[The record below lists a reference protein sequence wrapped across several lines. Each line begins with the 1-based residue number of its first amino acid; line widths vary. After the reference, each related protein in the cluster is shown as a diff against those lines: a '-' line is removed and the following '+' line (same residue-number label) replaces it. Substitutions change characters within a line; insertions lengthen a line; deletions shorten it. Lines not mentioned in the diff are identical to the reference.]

1 MANTTDICL
10 RIALPNV
17 NVRARERAGT
27 AHDRSVRR
35 GEVSDQRASGGRSSR
50 SGWMPEK
57 ESSGAAM
64 TEAVGDSGMKIPAK
78 GEIAAA
84 AQQATQGGQ
93 CAPSG
98 EVF

>member
-1 MANTTDICL
+1 
-10 RIALPNV
+10 
-17 NVRARERAGT
+17 
-27 AHDRSVRR
+27 
-35 GEVSDQRASGGRSSR
+35 
-50 SGWMPEK
+50 MPEK

-98 EVF
+98 EVFEIP